1 MEGTSFPNSS
11 ADGLKKHVMKVFE
24 EATKDCE
31 DKVLKEIRDYDSL
44 NKYAIQLFN
53 ILANNTLAEEAK
65 ELFKPCSDSAVL
77 PDVAVFTIV
86 IRAYAYAGKTKAAL
100 KVYQQMIATGVDP
113 TSCTYTILITSLATD
128 SSSDVN
134 FVGYAKKYFLE
145 MLDKGMKPHSASY
158 MTVFNAIACRE
169 SVEKAR
175 EFLEQIQAKGFTP
188 ESKVHHFEEGH
199 LTEAMNAMKLY
210 DDLVNK
216 TTDKKM
222 QKVFRKW
229 RTAGGGLAKKESL
242 EMFGALIDDGYVDE
256 ANELFKRICETGV
269 YPMVTNH
276 TSVIQAYLK
285 FGKTKGA
292 LEAYR
297 GMLASGVAPN
307 SYTYTVLIKG
317 LTIDPNF
324 CGDAKK
330 CILDMMDRG
339 IRPNPAT
346 YTAVIE
352 GFAKQEDEAAEEEA
366 KDLVD
371 VMMSEGFVPNAKA
384 MMEVLKGRPTP
395 LIRRVINIVLSKL
408 KG

>member
-100 KVYQQMIATGVDP
+100 KVYQQMIATG
-113 TSCTYTILITSLATD
+113 
-128 SSSDVN
+128 
-134 FVGYAKKYFLE
+134 YFLE